1 MINQGEIWWVE
12 EPGDKPRPC
21 LVITRN
27 QALPLLTSIM
37 VAPLTR
43 TRRGIPTEVAL
54 GSDDGVRVESVAA
67 FDNLKSVHRSALTR
81 PAGMLAPGRWHE
93 VCEAMRAAIGC

>member
-27 QALPLLTSIM
+27 RALPLLTSIM

-54 GSDDGVRVESVAA
+54 GPDDDVRVESVAA

-81 PAGMLAPGRWHE
+81 PAGMLAPGRSTTR
-93 VCEAMRAAIGC
+93 VTLPVVNPT

>member
-1 MINQGEIWWVE
+1 MIGQGEIWWVE
-12 EPGDKPRPC
+12 EPNETPRPC

-27 QALPLLTSIM
+27 QAIPFLSSIM

-54 GSDDGVRVESVAA
+54 GRDDGVGVDSVAT
-67 FDNLKSVHRSALTR
+67 FDNLKTVHRSALTR
-81 PAGMLAPGRWHE
+81 RAGILAPGRWHE
-93 VCEAMRAAIGC
+93 VCAAITAAVGC